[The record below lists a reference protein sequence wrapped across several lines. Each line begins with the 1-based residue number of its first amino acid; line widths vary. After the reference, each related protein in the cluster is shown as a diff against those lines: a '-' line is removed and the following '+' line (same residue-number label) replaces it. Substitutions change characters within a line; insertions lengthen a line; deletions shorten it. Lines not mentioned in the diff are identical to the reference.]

1 MSKKLLFVAN
11 PISGKGAVKNK
22 LLDIINI
29 FIKNGWNVNIHLT
42 QGKDDACNVIRK
54 TGNKFDL
61 VVVLGGDGTLNE
73 GIRGIM
79 DIPQEKRP
87 RIGYIPMGTTNDFAA
102 NLKIPKNPLLAAKN
116 IVNGNDFQYD
126 IGCFNDKKFAYVA
139 AFGAFT
145 DVAYNTPQQNKN
157 LLGQTAYFL
166 EGIKKIHS
174 LKSYKMK
181 VSSGDTEFEDEF
193 IFGMV
198 SNTNYLGGIKA
209 EKVFKAQLNDG
220 MFEVILIRRPKTL
233 LEVQDLIAHLLIQE
247 FNTDAFKVFCS
258 NNVRFESEKDIPWTL
273 DGEFGGE
280 ERRVEIS
287 LKEKAVTML
296 LK

>member
-1 MSKKLLFVAN
+1 MSKKLLFVVN
-11 PISGKGAVKNK
+11 PTSGKGSVKNR
-22 LLDIINI
+22 LLGILDI
-29 FIKNGWNVNIHLT
+29 FVKDGWCVNIHLT
-42 QGKDDACNVIRK
+42 QGKDDACDTIRK

-61 VVVLGGDGTLNE
+61 IVISGGDGTLNE

-79 DIPQEKRP
+79 DIPLEKRP
-87 RIGYIPMGTTNDFAA
+87 RVGYIPTGTTNDFAA

-116 IVNGNDFQYD
+116 IVNGTDFKYD

-157 LLGQTAYFL
+157 ILGQTAYFL

-174 LKSYKMK
+174 LKSYRMK
-181 VSSGDTEFEDEF
+181 VSSNDMEFEDEF

-198 SNTNYLGGIKA
+198 SNTNYLGGFKA

-220 MFEVILIRRPKTL
+220 MFEVILIRRPKTP
-233 LEVQDLIAHLLIQE
+233 LEVQDLIGHLLVQE
-247 FNTDAFKVFCS
+247 FNTDAFKVFCT
-258 NNVRFESEKDIPWTL
+258 NNVTFEAKEHVPWTL
-273 DGEFGGE
+273 DGEFGGDE
-280 ERRVEIS
+280 ESVEIS
-287 LKEKAVTML
+287 LKEKAITML